1 MRKSYFKIRCDQ
13 ASMWNIAVNTRIQIQ
28 DIQTL
33 LCGMLC
39 HSNLHMLQIQSG
51 GRRKEYVVYLLF
63 K

>member
-13 ASMWNIAVNTRIQIQ
+13 ASMRNMAVNTRIQIQ

-33 LCGMLC
+33 LRGMLC
-39 HSNLHMLQIQSG
+39 HLNLRRLQIQFG
-51 GRRKEYVVYLLF
+51 GGTGECVIYLHS